1 MVSGQKIATER
12 YERKM
17 KMKTAKER
25 RYTFLPNTCVLVK
38 SRWKVSTKESNL
50 ARQMGL
56 VWSDTPIA
64 DEFLLKYNRE
74 KDWFQCTS
82 CLRSGWTRKRD

>member
-1 MVSGQKIATER
+1 MENELI
-12 YERKM
+12 
-17 KMKTAKER
+17 KER

-38 SRWKVSTKESNL
+38 SRWNVTSEEIKL
-50 ARQMGL
+50 ASQRDL

-64 DEFLLKYNRE
+64 DGFLYKYNPE
-74 KDWFQCTS
+74 KGWFQCTG